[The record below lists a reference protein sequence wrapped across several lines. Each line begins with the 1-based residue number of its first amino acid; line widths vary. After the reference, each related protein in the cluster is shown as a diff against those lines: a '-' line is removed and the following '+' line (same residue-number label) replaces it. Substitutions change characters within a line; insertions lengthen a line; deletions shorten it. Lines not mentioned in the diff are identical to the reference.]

1 MIGIEISING
11 QEPII
16 AASDNFV
23 FANFSYGYS
32 SSDQIAV
39 CGTDSLH
46 HLTWLRGKPKKGD
59 KVLVRIVETD
69 EVSPI
74 LTMKDIDRN
83 EMKKWYEHY
92 KAELQ
97 KKGLI

>member
-46 HLTWLRGKPKKGD
+46 HLTWLRGKPEKGD
-59 KVLVRIVETD
+59 KVLIRIVETD
-69 EVSPI
+69 RVSPI
-74 LTMKDIDRN
+74 LTMKVCDRN
-83 EMKKWYEHY
+83 DMKERYEQL
-92 KAELQ
+92 KVALQ
-97 KKGLI
+97 EK